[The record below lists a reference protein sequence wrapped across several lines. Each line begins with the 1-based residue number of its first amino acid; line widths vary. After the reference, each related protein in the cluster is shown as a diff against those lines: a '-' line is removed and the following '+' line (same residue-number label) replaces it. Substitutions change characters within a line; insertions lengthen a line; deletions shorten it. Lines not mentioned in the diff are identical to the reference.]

1 MVQLELTSLMPQVPS
16 WSQARGL
23 GNLAISG
30 RNTEVISNEFR
41 LEENFRPSGVLGARV
56 TESHLPCSSGAALTP
71 WNVARFTL

>member
-1 MVQLELTSLMPQVPS
+1 MVQQVLTSLMPQVPS

-30 RNTEVISNEFR
+30 RNTEVVSNNFR

-56 TESHLPCSSGAALTP
+56 TESHFPCSSGAPLTP
-71 WNVARFTL
+71 WNVTRFAL